1 MEGDE
6 MVNWF
11 LLAGNEPEKLKS
23 LFVSFFSDHNFPQ
36 GMALWK
42 WKKTCWIISPEN
54 FKQNILTSFKKFGIV
69 EFSSAPSSSDLE
81 FIFGDDKSNNSLQT
95 FSSP

>member
-1 MEGDE
+1 MEGDM

-11 LLAGNEPEKLKS
+11 LLAGDEPEKFKS

-42 WKKTCWIISPEN
+42 WKILYWISSPEN
-54 FKQNILTSFKKFGIV
+54 FS
-69 EFSSAPSSSDLE
+69 
-81 FIFGDDKSNNSLQT
+81 
-95 FSSP
+95 